1 MDGIS
6 LMPALTG
13 HFTGAQSIAVFRR
26 LAFRRKLCLWVEH
39 RPSDGRQLI
48 TIESSPNDELYDLDA
63 DDATNLILS
72 PDHKAVRE
80 CMSRKLGDAL
90 RRHSR
95 WISYWAEFRVEY
107 YSLLPKTSGIWNF
120 HQTRLEQANAVG

>member
-39 RPSDGRQLI
+39 RPSDGRQLL
-48 TIESSPNDELYDLDA
+48 TIVSSPNDELYDLDA

-80 CMSRKLGDAL
+80 CMSRKLAMRCDAIRDGSVTGPSFASNITL
-90 RRHSR
+90 CCQRRQG
-95 WISYWAEFRVEY
+95 YGTFTK
-107 YSLLPKTSGIWNF
+107 PD
-120 HQTRLEQANAVG
+120 

>member
-39 RPSDGRQLI
+39 RTSDG
-48 TIESSPNDELYDLDA
+48 SPNDELYDLDA